1 MAPAPSGISQEFFR
15 GPYQHLKQ
23 KKSRFTSSH
32 VIHCC
37 LQDIQRNGDGSAATE
52 GIQVPSERRA
62 AQAQGQLAASPP
74 VPLAWGGCRGRDGV
88 SQGALPAG
96 TGSFRVLAGNRRSEA
111 SLPARAGIGERE
123 LEERRSGRESS
134 AAPLPEEA
142 QEGLVARQRAPR
154 GRPQGDGAAP
164 HLLQSHV
171 QAVAGAVARLCRDV
185 EVLEMQIRTRDNA
198 TLQSNFALQS
208 LDRKYIQGFG
218 DLRGRVARCEASI
231 AKLAGDI
238 NIIKH
243 EARNT
248 DKEIYGVRSALE
260 KSVSDFEK
268 KVMQLLGK
276 IKTSSFDQSS
286 NLKTVQGDQ
295 HHELQLL
302 DFKLTSTLNDFKA
315 QMQTQQKWTDMQLS
329 RLEQDQAYHRNQLL
343 HSVKERLETA
353 EKRLEEKLLLLSLK
367 LERADRPHK
376 YEKQLDQMKS
386 DKKALQ
392 ARIATLERQVWDDLE
407 EIQREYRSGFQSI
420 RESLEL
426 LKQIQ
431 NTKLKLEKKKIW
443 KDTTNI

>member
-1 MAPAPSGISQEFFR
+1 N
-15 GPYQHLKQ
+15 
-23 KKSRFTSSH
+23 
-32 VIHCC
+32 
-37 LQDIQRNGDGSAATE
+37 LQ
-52 GIQVPSERRA
+52 
-62 AQAQGQLAASPP
+62 
-74 VPLAWGGCRGRDGV
+74 
-88 SQGALPAG
+88 
-96 TGSFRVLAGNRRSEA
+96 
-111 SLPARAGIGERE
+111 
-123 LEERRSGRESS
+123 
-134 AAPLPEEA
+134 
-142 QEGLVARQRAPR
+142 
-154 GRPQGDGAAP
+154 
-164 HLLQSHV
+164 
-171 QAVAGAVARLCRDV
+171 
-185 EVLEMQIRTRDNA
+185 VLEMQIRTRDNA

-260 KSVSDFEK
+260 KS
-268 KVMQLLGK
+268 VMQLLGK

-407 EIQREYRSGFQSI
+407 EIQREYRSG
-420 RESLEL
+420 
-426 LKQIQ
+426 
-431 NTKLKLEKKKIW
+431 
-443 KDTTNI
+443 